1 MFCILSKYINL
12 SKFVIKITSK
22 SDMLKTYNA
31 LTHYIKLIKGM
42 TFIINGI
49 IRNLYNLSKKREGVM
64 TISNFLL

>member
-22 SDMLKTYNA
+22 SDMLKTYNT

-49 IRNLYNLSKKREGVM
+49 IRNLYNLSKKGEGVM